1 MCNHVSVTEY
11 KTINF
16 VHMHFG
22 FTGEVKICSGNM
34 VLVSYMVYDIFYFV
48 KMLQENHILNLVAG
62 KYSFIDFCH
71 N

>member
-1 MCNHVSVTEY
+1 MLGKY
-11 KTINF
+11 G
-16 VHMHFG
+16 FG
-22 FTGEVKICSGNM
+22 II
-34 VLVSYMVYDIFYFV
+34 YMVYNILFFA